1 LIEGGAI
8 DMISI
13 RDCIDYSDL
22 TDEEVEVI
30 AEHEHLPFAT
40 AAQLA
45 CCLAQSDEGAQVL
58 RCILT
63 DAVCDAQAC
72 GRTETLRQAQ
82 RALRQFCA
90 NHPA

>member
-1 LIEGGAI
+1 
-8 DMISI
+8 MISI

-22 TDEEVEVI
+22 TDDEIEVI
-30 AEHEHLPFAT
+30 AEHEHLPFAS

-45 CCLAQSDEGAQVL
+45 CCLAQSKEGSQLL
-58 RCILT
+58 RCILM

-72 GRTETLRQAQ
+72 GKRNTLQLAR

-90 NHPA
+90 NHPG